1 MYVACQTADDLSY
14 VLNCVGEDN
23 LVIGTDYGHND
34 TSSEL
39 VALRKLREDG
49 KIGAATADKFLDRN
63 AKALYG
69 L

>member
-1 MYVACQTADDLSY
+1 MYVACQTADDISY
-14 VLNCVGEDN
+14 VLQTAGDENII
-23 LVIGTDYGHND
+23 IGTDYGHND

-49 KIGAATADKFLDRN
+49 KIDSATADKILDRN
-63 AKALYG
+63 ARTLYG